1 MNRGFVISAQNTSE
15 VDYIKCA
22 EILAKSIKKQM
33 PKEKVILITNDKVK
47 SKVFDS
53 IVKLPYGD
61 LDPTGKWKLVN
72 DWQVYDASPFEYT
85 IKLEAD
91 LYVPTNI
98 DYYWDVLSQ
107 RDLVVSTTIRNYKQE
122 VSDVRFYRR
131 FIDDNKL
138 PDCYNALTYFK
149 KSELAEK
156 FYKIVRDVFTNWKE
170 YKAIL
175 KCKSDEE
182 VSTDWAYAIAAHIL
196 GEENCTMPT
205 FTAFSMIHMKQW
217 VNGMPTE
224 NWTDTLTYEILPHT
238 LRINTVPQLYPVHYH
253 IKNFCDKIEKSNV

>member
-1 MNRGFVISAQNTSE
+1 VNRGFVISAQNTSD
-15 VDYIKCA
+15 VNYIKCA
-22 EILAKSIKKQM
+22 EVLAKSIKKQM
-33 PKEKVILITNDKVK
+33 PKEKVVLITNDKVK
-47 SKVFDS
+47 SKVFDN
-53 IVKLPYGD
+53 IVKLPHGD

-91 LYVPTNI
+91 LYLPTNI
-98 DYYWDVLSQ
+98 DYYWDVLCQ

-122 VSDVRFYRR
+122 ISNVRFYRR

-149 KSELAEK
+149 KSTLAQN
-156 FYKIVRDVFTNWKE
+156 FFKIVRDVFTNWKE

-196 GEENCTMPT
+196 GEEKCTMPS
-205 FTAFSMIHMKQW
+205 FTAFSMVHMKQW
-217 VNGMPTE
+217 INGMPTE

-238 LRINTVPQLYPVHYH
+238 LRINTMPQLYPVHYH
-253 IKNFCDKIEKSNV
+253 IKNFCDKIENSNV